1 MQAQHS
7 VARHCKASHRD
18 LGLQVADIEKAE
30 REKMREKVNNIIG
43 HGINC
48 FINRQV
54 RRPG

>member
-1 MQAQHS
+1 MA
-7 VARHCKASHRD
+7 AR
-18 LGLQVADIEKAE
+18 LLWWGQVADIEKAE

-54 RRPG
+54 RRLPQ